1 MAGRLRRAASTSA
14 SSVLRI
20 AAGSTGLRPLPQRS
34 TPRST
39 AGAEQQEGHAQAQA
53 VDGHQDQALGGGA
66 ASTTRA
72 GLTYSE
78 VSMADQ
84 VVGCA
89 WFGRSDATP
98 AIDLYLPP
106 GPSASGRGQHL
117 PMAMPK
123 PRRLAAMSLKK
134 FAETT
139 EAYGHEHSC
148 IHMVPVLGDQG

>member
-1 MAGRLRRAASTSA
+1 MDARNHGAERDARGPCCFGKGQLLHCLQVKGAAYMAGSLRRAASPSA

-72 GLTYSE
+72 GLT
-78 VSMADQ
+78 
-84 VVGCA
+84 
-89 WFGRSDATP
+89 
-98 AIDLYLPP
+98 
-106 GPSASGRGQHL
+106 
-117 PMAMPK
+117 
-123 PRRLAAMSLKK
+123 
-134 FAETT
+134 
-139 EAYGHEHSC
+139 
-148 IHMVPVLGDQG
+148 